1 MYISIYF
8 LLRDEN
14 LIDQSID
21 EFADEAE
28 QWGGREDRRRGKN
41 GRMSFED
48 VCKNDDDRIDN
59 ADDDDDGDKNTGDY
73 VAAIIRPFEG
83 IGRDRSVYRFDGVA
97 GTSAIA
103 GAGY

>member
-1 MYISIYF
+1 MYF
-8 LLRDEN
+8 FLRDEN

-59 ADDDDDGDKNTGDY
+59 ADDDDDDDDGDKNIGDH
-73 VAAIIRPFEG
+73 VAAIIRSFEG
-83 IGRDRSVYRFDGVA
+83 IGRDRIVYRFDGVA
-97 GTSAIA
+97 DASAVA
-103 GAGY
+103 GAGC